1 MGSMSTNTEQGT
13 LLVTSIEE
21 KTRWFSN
28 HTVFRYP
35 SPNWEKD
42 GYRSLTWV
50 QWNDAINKV
59 AFWLDEQ
66 LGAGKNKSVAYL
78 GPSDLRYSVIIPAL
92 IKTGRKA
99 GAHNDDTRKLD

>member
-1 MGSMSTNTEQGT
+1 MGSMPLKTEQGT

-21 KTRWFSN
+21 KTRWYGN

-35 SPNWEKD
+35 SPDWKKD
-42 GYRSLTWV
+42 GYRSVTWS
-50 QWNDAINKV
+50 QWNDAINKI

-78 GPSDLRYSVIIPAL
+78 GPADIRYSVIIPAL

-99 GAHNDDTRKLD
+99 GEHLDIARKPD